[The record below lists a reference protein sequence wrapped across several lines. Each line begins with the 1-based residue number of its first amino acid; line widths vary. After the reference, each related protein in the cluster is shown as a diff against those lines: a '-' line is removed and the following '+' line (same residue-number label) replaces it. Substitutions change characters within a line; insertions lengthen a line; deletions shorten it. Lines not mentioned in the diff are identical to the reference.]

1 MSDPYD
7 MALQAF
13 ESRDLVRARMLCD
26 EGQRANPF
34 DGRFMDLSAMI
45 HLQQGQPDAALAQVN
60 NAISLEGGNSDYHAH
75 KGMIMKALDRMEDA
89 RQAYE
94 AAVELAPN
102 SVLAHYNLAIL
113 LREMRDFET
122 ALTHNKLAA
131 ELAPDFDRALNNLG
145 ISYQELGYFD
155 EAKDAYRKCLAVNP
169 GHVGATAHLISVL
182 AQDDDLVAAAAL
194 AKEALQKWPEEPE
207 LLNILSFTL
216 LRSGDRAGARQAVD
230 DAIRLAPDF
239 AQARY
244 ARAMMSLAEEDFE
257 AGWQDFEWRV
267 KRPNF
272 WPKRRYDA
280 VLWDGAPFAGKTL
293 LVHWEQGFGDILQFA
308 RYLPI
313 LRREMKSWPGGETNR
328 ILFDCPKKLMDLF
341 DGLDGIDEIGDFG
354 DAPPP
359 IDLYAPVMGLPL
371 RLPSV
376 KEATPADTPYIA
388 NTLTEYFHVPAPAA
402 GSLKV
407 GLTWASDHGDQY
419 RNKVCTIDDLR
430 PLFGLENVSLY
441 GLQFGA
447 PAEELAPYVNNETVF
462 NLADDLGDFVHTATV
477 VDQMDLILSIDT
489 YIVHLA
495 GAMNKPCWVMLPFAA
510 DWRWFLDRDDSPW
523 YPNTRLFR
531 QPTAGDWAGVVTG
544 VQHALVELASG
555 A

>member
-7 MALQAF
+7 MAVQAF
-13 ESRDLVRARMLCD
+13 ESRELVRARMLCD
-26 EGQRANPF
+26 GGQRTNPF

-45 HLQQGQPDAALAQVN
+45 HLQQGQPEAALAHIN
-60 NAISLEGGNSDYHAH
+60 NAISLESGSSDYHAH
-75 KGMIMKALDRMEDA
+75 KGMILKALGQMDDA
-89 RQAYE
+89 RECYE
-94 AAVELAPN
+94 AAVELAPE
-102 SVLAHYNLAIL
+102 SFLAHYNLAIL
-113 LREMRDFET
+113 LREMREFEA

-131 ELAPDFDRALNNLG
+131 DLAPDFDRALNNLG
-145 ISYQELGYFD
+145 ISYQELGCFD
-155 EAKDAYRKCLAVNP
+155 EAKDAYRRCLAVNP

-182 AQDDDLVAAAAL
+182 AQDDDLDDAAVL
-194 AKEALQKWPEEPE
+194 AQEALQKWPEEPE
-207 LLNILSFTL
+207 LHNIRSFTL
-216 LRSGDRAGARQAVD
+216 LRMGDRAGARGAVD
-230 DAIRLAPDF
+230 EAIRLSPDF

-244 ARAMMSLAEEDFE
+244 ARAMMSLAEEDFD

-280 VLWDGAPFAGKTL
+280 ALWDGAPFSGKIL
-293 LVHWEQGFGDILQFA
+293 LVHWEQGFGDIIQFA

-313 LRREMKSWPGGETNR
+313 LRREMAAWPGGETNR
-328 ILFDCPKKLMDLF
+328 ILFDCPKKLMGLF
-341 DGLDGIDEIGDFG
+341 SDMAGVDEIGDFG

-359 IDLYAPVMGLPL
+359 IDLYVPLMGLPT

-376 KEATPADTPYIA
+376 RESTPADTPYIA
-388 NTLTEYFHVPAPAA
+388 NSLTEYFQVPAPAP

-430 PLFGLENVSLY
+430 PLLGLDKVAFY
-441 GLQFGA
+441 GLQFGE
-447 PAEELAPYVNNETVF
+447 PAEELDPFVDNKRVF
-462 NLADDLGDFVHTATV
+462 NLADDLGDFVHTASV

-495 GAMNKPCWVMLPFAA
+495 GAMNKSCWVMLPFAA
-510 DWRWFLDRDDSPW
+510 DWRWLLDRDDCPW
-523 YPNTRLFR
+523 YPTTRLFR
-531 QPTAGDWAGVVTG
+531 QPAPGDWGSVIAGVEP
-544 VQHALVELASG
+544 ALVELAND